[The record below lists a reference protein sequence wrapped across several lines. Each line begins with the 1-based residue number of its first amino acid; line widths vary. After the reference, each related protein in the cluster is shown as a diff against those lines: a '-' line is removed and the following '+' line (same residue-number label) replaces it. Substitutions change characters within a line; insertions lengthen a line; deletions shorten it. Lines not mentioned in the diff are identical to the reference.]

1 MNIVLSIVCVDGV
14 EMLTRR
20 VYWRW
25 TNNRSVV
32 AERGECVGVA
42 LAQGPEGVGG
52 RG

>member
-1 MNIVLSIVCVDGV
+1 VNIVLSIVCVDGV

-25 TNNRSVV
+25 TNTRSV
-32 AERGECVGVA
+32 VA
-42 LAQGPEGVGG
+42 LAQGVEGVGG